1 MILIKKA
8 FLSLGIEEEGDDD
21 DDDDDDDDF
30 SAFMSLLI

>member
-21 DDDDDDDDF
+21 DDDDDF

>member
-21 DDDDDDDDF
+21 DDDDF